1 MNSSKSVQISPQAA
15 LRLVDL
21 IQSQVRLTECEIAQK
36 ILLRAGIKIADLA
49 LNDDSVARRTKRAA

>member
-1 MNSSKSVQISPQAA
+1 MRPKKPQSISVESA

-21 IQSQVRLTECEIAQK
+21 IRGEARRTESELAKK

-49 LNDDSVARRTKRAA
+49 LAGETGARKLRRAA

>member
-1 MNSSKSVQISPQAA
+1 MQSAKANLISAEAA

-21 IQSQVRLTECEIAQK
+21 IQNQVRMTECDLAKK

-49 LNDDSVARRTKRAA
+49 LTADSAVRRTRRAA

>member
-1 MNSSKSVQISPQAA
+1 MQSAKANLISAEAA

-21 IQSQVRLTECEIAQK
+21 IQNQVRMTECDLAKK

-49 LNDDSVARRTKRAA
+49 LNADSAVRRTRRAA